1 MMIRRAVALTVL
13 LACSPF
19 LHLAP
24 TARAQAVS
32 EDRTW
37 PGFGVGAK
45 IGTLGLGGD
54 VSLPILPDRINLRV
68 SGNYMNFS
76 YDGTADDID
85 YEFTLDFKD
94 LMLLGDWH
102 PFANNFR
109 ISGGMVWHDNS
120 RVKLEG
126 TPTDSVT
133 IGDHEYPPE
142 AVGTLRGQLDFE
154 DMAPYVGIGF
164 GNAIGPYEQT
174 WSFVFDIGV
183 IIQTFD
189 ASLSADGPASSI
201 PQFQSDL
208 RKEEDE
214 LQDDLDGFEIYPVL
228 QFGVAY
234 HF

>member
-1 MMIRRAVALTVL
+1 MTIYRAVALTVL
-13 LACSPF
+13 LAGLSISQAVPS
-19 LHLAP
+19 
-24 TARAQAVS
+24 AQAQATS
-32 EDRTW
+32 EEYAW
-37 PGFGVGAK
+37 PGVGVGVK
-45 IGTLGLGGD
+45 VGTLGLGGD
-54 VSLPILPDRINLRV
+54 VSLPIFPDRLNLRV
-68 SGNYMNFS
+68 SGNYLNFS

-109 ISGGMVWHDNS
+109 ISGGMVWHDS
-120 RVKLEG
+120 SKVKLEG
-126 TPTDSVT
+126 TPTDDVD
-133 IGDHEYPPE
+133 IGDHEYSPE
-142 AVGTLRGQLDFE
+142 AIGTLRGQLDFE

-174 WSFVFDIGV
+174 WSFVFDLGV

-189 ASLSADGPASSI
+189 ATLEADGPAASI
-201 PQFQSDL
+201 PQFQADL
-208 RKEEDE
+208 RKEEEE